1 MSEHTPGPWVLK
13 PARSIVG
20 GWAVWA
26 EYEPGKHCQVA
37 DIEPWPNDPDTA
49 PESEANARLI
59 AAAPDLLAACEAAE
73 TILSLVSTWCA
84 DETPSGQRCNECLGC
99 LNNAASRAVMA
110 AIAKARGEV
119 PS

>member
-59 AAAPDLLAACEAAE
+59 AAAPELLAAWLAVHA
-73 TILSLVSTWCA
+73 ILLKGTVN
-84 DETPSGQRCNECLGC
+84 TPDYEWEDMAGDVM
-99 LNNAASRAVMA
+99 RAVA
-110 AIAKARGEV
+110 RARGEAV
-119 PS
+119 L

>member
-59 AAAPDLLAACEAAE
+59 AAAPDLLAACEALIDADSYD
-73 TILSLVSTWCA
+73 LKSLLDDALPAIIEQARV
-84 DETPSGQRCNECLGC
+84 
-99 LNNAASRAVMA
+99 
-110 AIAKARGEV
+110 AIAKAKGMTLEV
-119 PS
+119 TTVKQVKEAQP